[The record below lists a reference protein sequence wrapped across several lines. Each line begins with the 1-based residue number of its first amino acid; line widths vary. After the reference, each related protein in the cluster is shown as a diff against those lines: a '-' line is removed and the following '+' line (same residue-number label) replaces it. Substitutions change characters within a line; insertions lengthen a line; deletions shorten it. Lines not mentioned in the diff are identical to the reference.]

1 MAEDDNQALYEPI
14 GRRFLESI
22 GALEGDESPV
32 AGDVAEPEA
41 AASLAEISE
50 QLGDDLGDR
59 IDEDLL
65 DENVDRLARDLGR
78 IPSLVEGD
86 LTEDLEPAFEEI
98 AEPAWEIT
106 SHLASIDFFENARRT
121 LPAFDP
127 AFITDSSVQTLYSV
141 YIEGRDRRLANA
153 LEAADARSDL
163 STWLLDVMRRS
174 EEVETNLRVEV
185 DKPKISPMTLE
196 GSSVGAVLWI
206 EDLGRHLWMSEVLL
220 TEEMIDRG
228 ATHARA
234 MGTGLAM
241 TAQGAAELGDNDAIS
256 EDAIA
261 KITAG
266 FAVTHLHQLDLPYNV
281 YWITDEM
288 RAPAQWASA

>member
-1 MAEDDNQALYEPI
+1 MAGDDEQALYEPI
-14 GRRFLESI
+14 GKRFLESI
-22 GALEGDESPV
+22 GALEDEESSL
-32 AGDVAEPEA
+32 AGDVEEPEA

-50 QLGDDLGDR
+50 QLGGDLGDR
-59 IDEDLL
+59 IDQGLL
-65 DENVDRLARDLGR
+65 DENVDELARQLGR

-86 LTEDLEPAFEEI
+86 LTDDLEPAFEEI

-106 SHLASIDFFENARRT
+106 SHLASIDFFAKARET

-141 YIEGRDRRLANA
+141 YIEGRDDRLEDV
-153 LEAADARSDL
+153 LEAADVRSDL
-163 STWLLDVMRRS
+163 STWLVDAMRRS
-174 EEVETNLRVEV
+174 EEIETNLRVEV
-185 DKPKISPMTLE
+185 DKQKISPMTLE

-220 TEEMIDRG
+220 SDEMIDRG
-228 ATHARA
+228 VTHARA

-241 TAQGAAELGDNDAIS
+241 TAQGAAELGSDDALA

-266 FAVTHLHQLDLPYNV
+266 FAVTHLHELDLPYNV